1 MEAPID
7 LAVFAVPSAQVDGAL
22 DDAIAAGVRNSVLFS
37 AGYAE
42 VGADGAAMQRRLAD
56 KRARGGHPPARTEL
70 PGLHERGAG

>member
-7 LAVFAVPSAQVDGAL
+7 AVFAVPSAQVDGAL
-22 DDAIAAGVRNSVLFS
+22 DDAIAAGVRNIVLFS

-56 KRARGGHPPARTEL
+56 KARA
-70 PGLHERGAG
+70 AGIRLLGPNCRAS